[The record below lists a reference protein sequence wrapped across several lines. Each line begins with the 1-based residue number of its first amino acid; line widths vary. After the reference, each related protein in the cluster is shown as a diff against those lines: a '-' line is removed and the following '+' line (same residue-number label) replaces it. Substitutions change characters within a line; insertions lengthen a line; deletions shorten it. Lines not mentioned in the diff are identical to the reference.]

1 MTAQPTHCHFNGTIL
16 PIEQAHVSVLARGF
30 ALVRDQ
36 DGHPVLAAAE
46 ASAGDT
52 ISIEFAD
59 GRIGARVTDGAAS
72 KPVRPAA
79 APRKREEDGSKGGHG
94 SLL

>member
-1 MTAQPTHCHFNGTIL
+1 MLN
-16 PIEQAHVSVLARGF
+16 RGF

-59 GRIGARVTDGAAS
+59 GRLGARVTEGTGANPAA
-72 KPVRPAA
+72 KPA
-79 APRKREEDGSKGGHG
+79 APRKREGGGNQG